1 MTTTTT
7 KNHLKLNDNK
17 TEALLIKS
25 NKTNFPDD
33 TTSLNILFTTL
44 VSRFHIIWL
53 DINHKHTWIVCHSA
67 YVEIR
72 HSALFAKT
80 FEATKTLVCAFV
92 LSKLDYCNSLLL
104 SGCPLYLLSNCA
116 VKLGFSQH
124 KNVDYVQSL
133 LQALHWSI
141 QARID
146 YKLSTIC
153 YKFFSDSF
161 PAYFSDL
168 LRPSHCVQ
176 MCLQSLKVIWMSRAQ
191 RVLPSCKVLHLSL

>member
-1 MTTTTT
+1 MTST
-7 KNHLKLNDNK
+7 LELS
-17 TEALLIKS
+17 AILLMWKS
-25 NKTNFPDD
+25 D
-33 TTSLNILFTTL
+33 T
-44 VSRFHIIWL
+44 
-53 DINHKHTWIVCHSA
+53 
-67 YVEIR
+67 
-72 HSALFAKT
+72 SALFAKT
-80 FEATKTLVCAFV
+80 FEATKTLVIVVCAFV

-116 VKLGFSQH
+116 AKLGFSQH

-168 LRPSHCVQ
+168 LTVYKCAYSH
-176 MCLQSLKVIWMSRAQ
+176 
-191 RVLPSCKVLHLSL
+191 